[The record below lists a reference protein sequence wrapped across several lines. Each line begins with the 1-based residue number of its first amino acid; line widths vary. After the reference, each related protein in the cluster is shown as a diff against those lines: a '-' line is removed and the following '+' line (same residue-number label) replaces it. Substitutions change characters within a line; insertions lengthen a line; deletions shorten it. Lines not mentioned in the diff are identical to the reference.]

1 MRSFFLAA
9 CIFGVV
15 LIALTAFAKDKPTA
29 PQQSSNLRFSVVKDD
44 NNKPVR
50 NASVILHLVT
60 KSGGQAKGG
69 FQLKTD
75 NEGNTE
81 TEGIPYGT
89 IRIQVLAPGMQT
101 FGEDYQIDKPDMEI
115 KIRLKRP
122 SDQMSIYD
130 KPQGKPPAPPPATP
144 PAEPKPN

>member
-1 MRSFFLAA
+1 MRSILLTA
-9 CIFGVV
+9 CIVGIV
-15 LIALTAFAKDKPTA
+15 LIALPAFAKDKPTA